1 MLQEKEQIAKNLE
14 TIEADIFTREATF
27 SAMQREKTAVQQAV
41 FSQMDQM
48 EEEKYR

>member
-1 MLQEKEQIAKNLE
+1 MHEKEQITKHLE
-14 TIEADIFTREATF
+14 TIEADIVTREATF

-41 FSQMDQM
+41 FAQMDQM